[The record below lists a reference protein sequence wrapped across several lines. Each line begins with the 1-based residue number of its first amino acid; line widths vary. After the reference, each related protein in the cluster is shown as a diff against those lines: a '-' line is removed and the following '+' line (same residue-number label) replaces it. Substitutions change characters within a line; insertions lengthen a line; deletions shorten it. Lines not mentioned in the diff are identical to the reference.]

1 MSKDSANPNVQKHA
15 ADDIHPAAKPFLFLV
30 DDKFKRN
37 FLWLPLAGIVITTIL
52 GVMHPLKHPAPWD
65 IIPGSWAVFGFLAYS
80 FIVFMARPLF
90 KLLSRDEGYYG
101 EGGLPDPFVSAE
113 GHDETSHAE
122 TNKAGDKS

>member
-1 MSKDSANPNVQKHA
+1 MSKDSANPNVQRHA
-15 ADDIHPAAKPFLFLV
+15 AEGIHPAAKPFLFLV
-30 DDKFKRN
+30 NDKFKRN
-37 FLWLPLAGIVITTIL
+37 FLWLPLAGIIITTIL

-90 KLLSRDEGYYG
+90 KLLSRDESYYG

-113 GHDETSHAE
+113 GHDQTHPDKSD
-122 TNKAGDKS
+122 KAGDKS